1 MIYKPFKDI
10 ELSCLGMGN
19 MRLPV
24 IDDKPGAPIDYKR
37 AQEIIDYAYEN
48 GVNYY
53 DTAYVYHNGE
63 SETFLGEALKKYPRD
78 SYYLATKFYYLANHD
93 YKAVFEEQL
102 KKLRTDYIDF
112 YLIHCI
118 NDTLYRTYLECGC
131 IDYFLEQQR
140 QGRIKYLGFSS
151 HAGVENLTTFA
162 NHHKWDFA
170 QIQLNYFDWRYSTT
184 SEEYKVLADRDI
196 PVMVMEPVRGGRLA
210 VLSPDAEKMLKAL
223 HPDWSIA
230 SWALRWVKRL
240 PQVQVVLSGMS
251 SLEQIKDNINTFST
265 PDSLTDEETEVLISA
280 CDAFKKQVSVPCT
293 ACRYCCDE
301 CPMEINI
308 PDYLKIYNRYKTD
321 GQEALKQ
328 LDKVDSK
335 GKPSDCIACG
345 SCMGHCPQ
353 NIGIPDI
360 MSELSELTK

>member
-1 MIYKPFKDI
+1 M
-10 ELSCLGMGN
+10 
-19 MRLPV
+19 
-24 IDDKPGAPIDYKR
+24 
-37 AQEIIDYAYEN
+37 
-48 GVNYY
+48 
-53 DTAYVYHNGE
+53 
-63 SETFLGEALKKYPRD
+63 
-78 SYYLATKFYYLANHD
+78 
-93 YKAVFEEQL
+93 
-102 KKLRTDYIDF
+102 
-112 YLIHCI
+112 
-118 NDTLYRTYLECGC
+118 
-131 IDYFLEQQR
+131 
-140 QGRIKYLGFSS
+140 
-151 HAGVENLTTFA
+151 ENLTTFA
-162 NHHKWDFA
+162 DHHKWDFA

-265 PDSLTDEETEVLISA
+265 PEALTDEETEILMSA